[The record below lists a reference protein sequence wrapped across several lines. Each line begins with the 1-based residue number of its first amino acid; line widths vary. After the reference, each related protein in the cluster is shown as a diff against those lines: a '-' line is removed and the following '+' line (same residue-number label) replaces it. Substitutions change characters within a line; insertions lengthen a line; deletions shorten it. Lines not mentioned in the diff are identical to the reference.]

1 VDVRSRE
8 TQQPESSVDKQVL
21 PAIVF
26 DQSVPVVAAVV
37 LEDESRRGVVEVRPP
52 DEAILA
58 VIEIRLDLWPRQAV
72 LQEKPAKSGL
82 HRRFG
87 RRRHRSEELQLSAPE
102 LFRGRQLHTQR
113 RVHGDKNFHR
123 R

>member
-8 TQQPESSVDKQVL
+8 TQQPEAGAEQSILTS
-21 PAIVF
+21 IVF
-26 DQSVPVVAAVV
+26 DQAIPVVAAVV
-37 LEDESRRGVVEVRPP
+37 LQDEPRRGVVKVHPSEPSFVIAEIHLNLRAWQPP
-52 DEAILA
+52 
-58 VIEIRLDLWPRQAV
+58 LDQ
-72 LQEKPAKSGL
+72 KPSKPGL